1 MTFATLRSKGVGDTQ
16 AVAGAVASLARAGD
30 LVLLVGELGVGK
42 TAFVQGFAR
51 RLGVAVP
58 VTSPTFTLVHRYE
71 ATPVIHHVDVYRL
84 DRLSELA
91 DLGLPEMLEEGVTLI
106 EWGDVVTPAL
116 PSDFLEILLTY
127 VDDDAVDERD
137 IAFSVVGR
145 SWTGRMA
152 ASPFPFEPCASASS
166 ATRTT
171 GCPTCAGSSTS

>member
-51 RLGVAVP
+51 RLGVTVP

-91 DLGLPEMLEEGVTLI
+91 DLGLPEMFEEGVTLI
-106 EWGDVVTPAL
+106 EWGDVVAPAL
-116 PSDFLEILLTY
+116 PSDFLEIVLAY

-137 IAFSVVGR
+137 IAFSVVGG
-145 SWTGRMA
+145 SWTGRVA
-152 ASPFPFEPCASASS
+152 ALRRALDC
-166 ATRTT
+166 
-171 GCPTCAGSSTS
+171 